1 MQNYAK
7 LLLVWRVIP
16 SHGIAKIGKPRA
28 VGGSIQAMEHRIWLE
43 KITDDSVLAISKSIG
58 VANST
63 LVAQLNKQKISADH
77 VVKIAEHYDLH
88 PVGAL
93 VDTGYIHEKWARTVD
108 PVQALREVTEDQLA
122 DELLRRMKLGQNSG
136 ALKQPVDELVA
147 RRGLDFDQAVADSS
161 AAEPEPGSQE

>member
-28 VGGSIQAMEHRIWLE
+28 VGGSIQAMEHRVWLE

-63 LVAQLNKQKISADH
+63 LVAQLNKQKISADN

-93 VDTGYIHEKWARTVD
+93 VDTGIYMRNGHA
-108 PVQALREVTEDQLA
+108 P
-122 DELLRRMKLGQNSG
+122 
-136 ALKQPVDELVA
+136 
-147 RRGLDFDQAVADSS
+147 
-161 AAEPEPGSQE
+161 

>member
-1 MQNYAK
+1 MQTYANLF
-7 LLLVWRVIP
+7 LLWRVIP
-16 SHGIAKIGKPRA
+16 AHGIAKIGKHRA
-28 VGGSIQAMEHRIWLE
+28 VSGSIQAMEHRAWLE

-63 LVAQLNKQKISADH
+63 LVAQLNKQKISADN

-93 VDTGYIHEKWARTVD
+93 IDTGYIHERWARTVD

-122 DELLRRMKLGQNSG
+122 GEVLRRMKMGQNSG
-136 ALKQPVDELVA
+136 
-147 RRGLDFDQAVADSS
+147 R
-161 AAEPEPGSQE
+161 

>member
-1 MQNYAK
+1 
-7 LLLVWRVIP
+7 
-16 SHGIAKIGKPRA
+16 
-28 VGGSIQAMEHRIWLE
+28 MEHRAWLE

-63 LVAQLNKQKISADH
+63 LVAQLNKQKISADN

-108 PVQALREVTEDQLA
+108 PVKALREVTEDQLA
-122 DELLRRMKLGQNSG
+122 DEVLRRMKSGQNSG
-136 ALKQPVDELVA
+136 GAKTA
-147 RRGLDFDQAVADSS
+147 S
-161 AAEPEPGSQE
+161 